1 MADSDLFHRCLNKVI
16 LRVDRKWMTASLNKL
31 YSNIEI
37 VCALIQENASS
48 NKFFKVAR
56 VVNLKLV
63 FTDDFFYNLLV
74 PIKSCKIQYLNWGRP
89 LLFSRNQIFCLKNW
103 KLWRAPTTI
112 EFNIFCWNFTHVF
125 YLVMSTKACARFF

>member
-37 VCALIQENASS
+37 VCALTQENASS
-48 NKFFKVAR
+48 NKFFKVAC

-63 FTDDFFYNLLV
+63 FTDDF
-74 PIKSCKIQYLNWGRP
+74 IIC
-89 LLFSRNQIFCLKNW
+89 
-103 KLWRAPTTI
+103 
-112 EFNIFCWNFTHVF
+112 
-125 YLVMSTKACARFF
+125 